1 MRFQKKKR
9 KRKGF
14 KTKNIKCSFR
24 NSALKNKHRRMKL
37 LYNPFNYEV
46 ERNRGILLAK
56 RADRTPR
63 DEVRRQQVRSINC
76 SFRLKQIADRVRLIS
91 PFFLQSSSDLLHG
104 NFNYIPNA
112 HLSRY
117 KKEKRRKKKK
127 SKQT

>member
-1 MRFQKKKR
+1 
-9 KRKGF
+9 
-14 KTKNIKCSFR
+14 
-24 NSALKNKHRRMKL
+24 MKL

-104 NFNYIPNA
+104 NFNYIPNYHA
-112 HLSRY
+112 HLSRL

>member
-1 MRFQKKKR
+1 
-9 KRKGF
+9 
-14 KTKNIKCSFR
+14 
-24 NSALKNKHRRMKL
+24 MKL

-91 PFFLQSSSDLLHG
+91 PFFLQSSDLLHG